1 MYGLPRRVQDLID
14 ELSRLPG
21 IGPKS
26 AERLAFYLL
35 RSDPARREKLG
46 TSISLLREGIVA
58 CERCCNLAEAT
69 PCELCSDPSRD
80 QETLLVVEEPLD
92 LVAIE
97 KSGYRGLYHVLGGA
111 ISPVEGIGPDQLFMN
126 ELFRR
131 LEREAI
137 AELILATNP
146 NLEGEATAMYIAR
159 ELAGCEFRISRL
171 AHGLPMGA
179 DLEYADQVTL
189 SRALEGRR
197 SFSAS

>member
-14 ELSRLPG
+14 ELARLPG
-21 IGPKS
+21 VGPKS

-35 RSDPARREKLG
+35 RGDPARREKLG
-46 TSISLLREGIVA
+46 ESIRSLREGIVT
-58 CERCCNLAEAT
+58 CERCCNLAEET
-69 PCELCSDPSRD
+69 PCELCADPSRD
-80 QETLLVVEEPLD
+80 QATLLVVEEPLD

-111 ISPVEGIGPDQLFMN
+111 ISPVEGVGPDQLFMN

-131 LEREAI
+131 LGRESVT
-137 AELILATNP
+137 ELILATNP

-159 ELAGCEFRISRL
+159 ELGGGDLVISRL